1 MKKILLAVLSI
12 AALASCAQDE
22 ILGVA
27 KDDAIVF
34 KNAFVDNA
42 TKAIDPS
49 ITNVGGANAI
59 SEFQV
64 WGTTQG
70 DHDGAVIVPIFAD
83 EKVDNK
89 AGEWMYSAGK
99 TQYWI
104 DGNKYNFAAVVN
116 GQVALLEKG
125 LPKTIEY
132 TADGTTD
139 LLYARST
146 NDILGKA
153 SGNEKVGF
161 TFKHLLSKAGFTFVN
176 TTPAPQSG
184 KGVIYTV
191 SDVKISG
198 LSGTATY
205 DVDNGWLNQ
214 NTTYTQEFGHIVA
227 KDADSKINTPAEIA
241 EQGEGAANY
250 ECLLIPGI
258 YTTATVTCTINL
270 YLNGVVKEENLADV
284 IKYSHTISRLS
295 LKPGYM
301 YNFALSTGL
310 NEVIKFDVVEVEAWK
325 PGMTPYPGTPDN
337 DDPLN

>member
-27 KDDAIVF
+27 KDEAIVF

-116 GQVALLEKG
+116 GQVASLEKG

-139 LLYARST
+139 LLYARSQE
-146 NDILGKA
+146 NIIGKK

-161 TFKHLLSKAGFTFVN
+161 TFSHLLSKAVFTFKN
-176 TTPAPQSG
+176 TTPRNVNNSPANIYEVTNIKI
-184 KGVIYTV
+184 KGLA
-191 SDVKISG
+191 SDADYNVLTG
-198 LSGTATY
+198 EW
-205 DVDNGWLNQ
+205 VNHN
-214 NTTYTQEFGHIVA
+214 NTLIENFGHIVDAKEKA
-227 KDADSKINTPAEIA
+227 KDAKAKPIY
-241 EQGEGAANY
+241 EQNAGMSNY
-250 ECLLIPGI
+250 ERLLIPGK
-258 YTTATVTCTINL
+258 YTVTISCTITL
-270 YLNGVVKEENLADV
+270 YNDKVESDRIVDIINYENDIDLVLEKGVA
-284 IKYSHTISRLS
+284 
-295 LKPGYM
+295 
-301 YNFALSTGL
+301 YNFCLSAGL
-310 NEVIKFDVVEVEAWK
+310 TETIQFKVDKVEKW
-325 PGMTPYPGTPDN
+325 N
-337 DDPLN
+337 DTLEDIYAPESEHKN